1 MGTHKFKKLH
11 YFLGTLLIGYILL
24 QPFLDVSAFLGL
36 PVSTIIRAAIIPIGI
51 LFILTMPH
59 TKWKTAAVF
68 YIAFLAIVMA
78 GHLLNNIIVKDPISL
93 GAEINHI
100 IKTIYFPILLIV
112 YAMLFYSMT
121 ALWDFR
127 TKLVK
132 YIVINTAVTAVII
145 VAAHITGTAKRSYHN
160 VLRDGHTG
168 WFFSG
173 NELSV
178 ILAVGFCFVMLSFL
192 VIRANRLKWLM
203 LPGMLLIIW
212 SMLNVGTKVALGAA
226 VLTLLLG
233 IVVSFLEKRKTGY
246 SFHFTGI
253 VLLTIITAAVTPFT
267 PVITNMGVPLVGNE
281 PSEEQTEQEAA
292 DNESVEVEEEE
303 AEGQEAE
310 AEPDESTESGASQ
323 SFLFSGREA
332 VLDQTIEQYKEA
344 PISQKIL
351 GMGRG
356 GNYTSYSRFI
366 EMDFIDWF
374 FTFGIAGFSILVL
387 PIFLL
392 GAGTVMYI
400 LKKRLLMRPEV
411 LFSGLAVLL
420 GAGSAFTA
428 GHVLSSPGA
437 GIYLLLALAYVFCFS
452 AFYSTSL
459 YKSRVK

>member
-1 MGTHKFKKLH
+1 MSAHKLKRIH
-11 YFLGTLLIGYILL
+11 YFLGALLIGYILL

-36 PVSTIIRAAIIPIGI
+36 PVSTVIRAVIIPIGV

-59 TKWKTAAVF
+59 TKWKTVSVF
-68 YIAFLAIVMA
+68 YITFLTIFMA

-93 GAEINHI
+93 GAEVNHI
-100 IKTIYFPILLIV
+100 VKTIYFPIMLIV

-121 ALWDFR
+121 AVWDFR

-132 YIVINTAVTAVII
+132 YIVINTAVVALII
-145 VAAHITGTAKRSYHN
+145 LIAHITGTAKSSYHN

-178 ILAVGFCFVMLSFL
+178 ILAVGFSFVMLAFL
-192 VIRANRLKWLM
+192 LIYTKRLNWLM

-212 SMLNVGTKVALGAA
+212 SMLNIGTKVALGA
-226 VLTLLLG
+226 VVIILLLG
-233 IVVSFLEKRKTGY
+233 IVVSFLEKRRTGY
-246 SFHFTGI
+246 SFHLTGVI
-253 VLLTIITAAVTPFT
+253 LLTVITAAVTPFT

-281 PSEEQTEQEAA
+281 PSEEQLEQEAA
-292 DNESVEVEEEE
+292 DNESAPSEEGEE
-303 AEGQEAE
+303 SAE
-310 AEPDESTESGASQ
+310 AEPNDSDDSGISQ

-332 VLDQTIEQYKEA
+332 VLDQTVEQYKEA

-374 FTFGIAGFSILVL
+374 FTFGIVGFSILVF
-387 PIFLL
+387 PIFLFI
-392 GAGTVMYI
+392 AGTVMYI
-400 LKKRLLMRPEV
+400 VKNRLLQRPEV

-420 GAGSAFTA
+420 GLGASFTA
-428 GHVLSSPGA
+428 GHVLSSPGS
-437 GIYLLLALAYVFCFS
+437 GIYVILALAYVFCFA
-452 AFYSTSL
+452 AFYSTSM

>member
-1 MGTHKFKKLH
+1 MSAHKLKKIH
-11 YFLGTLLIGYILL
+11 YFLGALLIGYILL
-24 QPFLDVSAFLGL
+24 QPFLDVSAFLGI
-36 PVSTIIRAAIIPIGI
+36 PVSTIIRAVIIPIGV

-59 TKWKTAAVF
+59 TKWKTASVF
-68 YIAFLAIVMA
+68 YITFLAIVMA

-93 GAEINHI
+93 GAEVNHI
-100 IKTIYFPILLIV
+100 VKTIYFPIMLIV
-112 YAMLFYSMT
+112 YAMLFYSMM
-121 ALWDFR
+121 AVWDFR

-132 YIVINTAVTAVII
+132 YILINTSVVAFII
-145 VAAHITGTAKRSYHN
+145 LIAHITGTAKSSYHN

-178 ILAVGFCFVMLSFL
+178 ILAVGFSFVTLAFL
-192 VIRANRLKWLM
+192 LISTKRLKYLM

-212 SMLNVGTKVALGAA
+212 SMLNIGTKVALGA
-226 VLTLLLG
+226 VVFILLLG
-233 IVVSFLEKRKTGY
+233 IVVAFLEKRRTGY
-246 SFHFTGI
+246 SFHLTGI
-253 VLLTIITAAVTPFT
+253 ILLIVITGAVTPLT

-281 PSEEQTEQEAA
+281 PSEEQLEQEAA
-292 DNESVEVEEEE
+292 DNESAPAEEEGEEE
-303 AEGQEAE
+303 AE
-310 AEPDESTESGASQ
+310 PESGESAESGASQ

-332 VLDQTIEQYKEA
+332 VLEQTVEQYKEA
-344 PISQKIL
+344 PVSQKVL

-374 FTFGIAGFSILVL
+374 FTFGIVGFSILVF
-387 PIFLL
+387 PIFLF
-392 GAGTVMYI
+392 GAGAVMYI
-400 LKKRLLMRPEV
+400 LKNRLLMKPEV

-420 GAGSAFTA
+420 GLGSAFTA
-428 GHVLSSPGA
+428 GHVLSSPGS
-437 GIYLLLALAYVFCFS
+437 GIYVLLALAYVFCFS